1 MQPTHL
7 TGPTK
12 SALQPVARPYNI
24 NHDILL
30 LHVQVPIAVMVLLDP
45 QVHSDTIYGHTQ
57 LSVLMCVISSGYF
70 LHDLII
76 VLMRLDT
83 EGVAMLVHACCCLFV
98 YTYAVYS
105 FYLTFYGE
113 KQGLQLHLL
122 QEHQRVHD
130 VTASSCGHR
139 GHGSCGVQH
148 EFDNDLC

>member
-1 MQPTHL
+1 
-7 TGPTK
+7 
-12 SALQPVARPYNI
+12 
-24 NHDILL
+24 
-30 LHVQVPIAVMVLLDP
+30 MVLLDP

-113 KQGLQLHLL
+113 NRGWQLHPL
-122 QEHQRVHD
+122 QEQLYM
-130 VTASSCGHR
+130 TASLWAQQLCR
-139 GHGSCGVQH
+139 GTQQ
-148 EFDNDLC
+148 LCRPACAWHLP